1 MKGKAYKGEMKGK
14 NCTSFSLH
22 MNKKGGSTDSTPSY
36 SLSKKA
42 VSKSSGS
49 INRPVGFEF

>member
-36 SLSKKA
+36 SFSKKS